1 MKFKVTE
8 FKDGKMT
15 VVYGDGSYAHI
26 QARADD
32 TKAMIGQLIHE
43 FAPKNMMTEDKFP
56 FPLNQDEDLDDYQSG
71 TIQEPDETFATID
84 YRLARQRTYPSL
96 GTQFDAL
103 YWAREGDD
111 SKQKAVDDQIKA
123 IKERYPK
130 DMKPFTQKEWIDEI
144 KLSE

>member
-43 FAPKNMMTEDKFP
+43 FAPKNMMTEDKLP
-56 FPLNQDEDLDDYQSG
+56 FSLNQEEDLDDYQSG
-71 TIQEPDETFATID
+71 TVESPEQTFATID
-84 YRLARQRTYPSL
+84 YREARKRTYPAI
-96 GTQFDAL
+96 GTQLDAL
-103 YWAREGDD
+103 FWAREGDA
-111 SKQKAVDDQIKA
+111 SKQQAVDAQIKA

-130 DMKPFTQKEWIDEI
+130 DMKPFTQAEWRDEL
-144 KLSE
+144 KLTE